1 MVRKRVYLAKL
12 QLSYVAELAIELAK
26 DISCVF
32 VPIIKSESVGPAVL
46 LASPQFGAHST
57 RFCAVQPFCALSMIL
72 FCAFLYF

>member
-32 VPIIKSESVGPAVL
+32 VPIIKSESVGAAVL

-57 RFCAVQPFCALSMIL
+57 RFCAACNLFVLSL
-72 FCAFLYF
+72 

>member
-1 MVRKRVYLAKL
+1 MVRKHVSLENL

-57 RFCAVQPFCALSMIL
+57 RFCAVQPFCAL
-72 FCAFLYF
+72 